1 MLKLILKFI
10 ITALALL
17 AIAHLVPGIIISGFA
32 TALLAAV
39 IWGIVGV
46 TIKPLVHLMA
56 LPVTILTLGLFSFI
70 INALLFW
77 LVAALVPGFEIAGFV
92 PALLGSLV
100 LSIVHWLLH
109 KFF

>member
-17 AIAHLVPGIIISGFA
+17 AIAQFVPGIVITSFW
-32 TALLAAV
+32 TALLAAL
-39 IWGIVGV
+39 IWGIVGI

-56 LPVTILTLGLFSFI
+56 LPVTILTLGLFAFI

-77 LVAALVPGFEIAGFV
+77 LVAALVPGFDVAGFI
-92 PALLGSLV
+92 PALLGSL
-100 LSIVHWLLH
+100 LLAIVSWVMH
-109 KFF
+109 KFL